1 MYLKKYDIF
10 MSNRN
15 GLSLFSLSSPF
26 ENYFL
31 RDTKIGSH
39 FLYRKDFNYITFCAK
54 GVSPVKVYLIIED
67 LL

>member
-1 MYLKKYDIF
+1 

-31 RDTKIGSH
+31 RETKIGSR
-39 FLYRKDFNYITFCAK
+39 FLFRKDFNYITFCSR
-54 GVSPVKVYLIIED
+54 GVSPVKVYFIIED
-67 LL
+67 FL